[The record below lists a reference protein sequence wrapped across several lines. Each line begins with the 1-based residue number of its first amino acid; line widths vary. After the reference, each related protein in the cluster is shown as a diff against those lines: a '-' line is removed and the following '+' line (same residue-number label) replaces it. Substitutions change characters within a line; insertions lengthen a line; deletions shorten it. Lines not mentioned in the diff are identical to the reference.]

1 MWLRSL
7 CETPTGFGI
16 IDDNITIVDIKKSV
30 KVGEANQAELIKRL
44 INHLNKYNGN
54 KHQAFKL
61 PKTAAFDYIMCG
73 DKDVKCQVE
82 VKVRSKYYK
91 ETIIPVYKEMV
102 ALIDWRHHHIKSY
115 CLIYFQDR
123 DKLYLYD
130 MMSPPVKRDYITRKD
145 RNQTAE
151 HSFYAEKVL
160 IA

>member
-130 MMSPPVKRDYITRKD
+130 MMSPPVKRENVTRKD

>member
-1 MWLRSL
+1 MCIRDS
-7 CETPTGFGI
+7 
-16 IDDNITIVDIKKSV
+16 NITIVDIKKSV